1 MSHANTMAAAARLAC
16 GHDLTFTERN
26 VLLRIVQ
33 SANGQNLRAA
43 VRVPVQEL
51 AQQLGRCEKTVHRAL
66 KALVEKGWITRDQIQ
81 SRRFGMQVA
90 DTWLTPEAIEALE
103 LDRVGHEMSD
113 AFKTLAVSKERQ
125 PEPGQLEVEQ
135 PEQPDT
141 RPVQEDVKP
150 LLACGLK
157 PGQIFALMGAAS
169 RAGHRLGHIVKAA
182 WPNIAAA
189 KSVYGYLLKL
199 IGQQRDWSTFR
210 CAALRKQEAEAAVQ
224 AEVQAVQDDRALVYQ
239 ALDGGRRLINQA
251 RTRVLLLLDGLV
263 HACSVDDLARPD
275 WRHRCAPD
283 PRLGQMAQALR
294 DGRLV
299 AY

>member
-1 MSHANTMAAAARLAC
+1 MAAAARLAC

-33 SANGQNLRAA
+33 STNGQNLRAA

-51 AQQLGRCEKTVHRAL
+51 AQQLDRCKKTIHRAL
-66 KALVEKGWITRDQIQ
+66 KVLVEKGWITRDQIQ

-90 DTWLTPEAIEALE
+90 DTWLTPAAIEALE
-103 LDRVGHEMSD
+103 FDHAGHKMSD
-113 AFKTLAVSKERQ
+113 AIKTPAASKEGQ
-125 PEPGQLEVEQ
+125 PSPGQIEVEQ
-135 PEQPDT
+135 PKQSDS

-150 LLACGLK
+150 LLGCGLK

-210 CAALRKQEAEAAVQ
+210 CAALRKQEDEAALQ
-224 AEVQAVQDDRALVYQ
+224 ADVKAAQDDRALVYQ
-239 ALDGGRRLINQA
+239 ALEGGRRLINQTK
-251 RTRVLLLLDGLV
+251 TRVLLLLDGV
-263 HACSVDDLARPD
+263 IHACSVDELARPD
-275 WRHRCAPD
+275 WRYRCAPD
-283 PRLGQMAQALR
+283 PRIGQMAEALR
-294 DGRLV
+294 AGRLA